1 MFFYETDE
9 RFLRRDRRYNN
20 NQEYDSEVIKQLDKK
35 NIINQNIE
43 MLVMKVVKEGM
54 CSYSD
59 VKEGK
64 IDYEDIINMN
74 DYLTLKQD
82 LEAEAIAIERKK
94 NEQDR

>member
-1 MFFYETDE
+1 
-9 RFLRRDRRYNN
+9 
-20 NQEYDSEVIKQLDKK
+20 
-35 NIINQNIE
+35 
-43 MLVMKVVKEGM
+43 MLVMKVVKEDM